1 MQVKA
6 FKQLAE
12 RLGTPELVAE
22 IDTMETKDILP
33 YLRSLSIEEES
44 ISPGRYQGKLTVRFL
59 PDKIKSFYANHGIR
73 VSSVQGPAFLVLPIW
88 KSANGPQLW
97 EDNPWR
103 QAWINLRAEQS
114 QVPIIVPLGDLDDSE
129 IISAQDVLSGD
140 GVKLEAM
147 RRRYD
152 VRAVLIAYAEPDP
165 NGGIRAT
172 MNANTPLGK
181 ITFDKTYRDDTGDLL
196 ASSELATKRF
206 HQVMV
211 EKFRSDASKIA
222 AGDVQRET
230 LSVAVPFSGPSDW
243 NRVRSQILST
253 PGVVGLDV
261 SSLAGDGAVVRLTIS
276 GDVYTVQDSFRASGL
291 QLFQAGDS
299 WVIQPI

>member
-1 MQVKA
+1 M
-6 FKQLAE
+6 
-12 RLGTPELVAE
+12 
-22 IDTMETKDILP
+22 
-33 YLRSLSIEEES
+33 
-44 ISPGRYQGKLTVRFL
+44 
-59 PDKIKSFYANHGIR
+59 
-73 VSSVQGPAFLVLPIW
+73 
-88 KSANGPQLW
+88 
-97 EDNPWR
+97 
-103 QAWINLRAEQS
+103 
-114 QVPIIVPLGDLDDSE
+114 PIIVPLGDLDDSE

-140 GVKLEAM
+140 SVKLEAM

-152 VRAVLIAYAEPDP
+152 VKSVVIAYAEPQPD
-165 NGGIRAT
+165 GGIRAS

-181 ITFDKTYRDDTGDLL
+181 ITFDKIYRDDSGDVL
-196 ASSELATKRF
+196 ASSTLATKRF

-211 EKFRSDASKIA
+211 EKFRSDSARIL

-230 LSVAVPFSGPSDW
+230 LQVAVPFSGPSDW

-261 SSLAGDGAVVRLTIS
+261 SSLAGDGAVVKLTIS
-276 GDVYTVQDSFRASGL
+276 GEIYTVQESFKASGL